1 MNENIPPLREYLIQ
15 ARSTGRLD
23 DNLFAV
29 DLTKVQ
35 KLSYDEA
42 REFFDRTELVESLK
56 EMAKLILARVSG
68 KESYPAYLL
77 DTRMGG
83 GKSHAMAYI
92 YLLLKYKGLSVRDE
106 VKDILAQAEVK
117 MVPEVELCVL
127 DGLNMDSSLS
137 FIDQPQVKSFFNKG
151 DSKEKV
157 KESLDSIGKPVV
169 IFIDEILQY
178 LSRRAD
184 RAGTDMA
191 HIRTLLEA
199 IVDSQNSVIVISVP
213 EDDPNKAGYREI
225 SDFFKP
231 LARKAKII
239 YPQGEADFVRI
250 AKKQLFQ
257 SIDIKKAKEATNY
270 VRDCFQK
277 YGLTFNQD
285 DENLY
290 NNSYPFH
297 PMLIDL
303 VSKRLL
309 EFPNFQRTR
318 DALKILAG
326 IVTDLED
333 MPTPFITLGEVKLNG
348 LVKERLTSYS
358 IYNIKNME
366 QILEEITSEKL
377 SREDKRLATAVF
389 LYSLHPKPEARG
401 LTKTELSRAL
411 LTLPPDDFSKLADN
425 YIHGKSYYMDFN
437 YENQKYYFRETLSV
451 IALIKNRAKDV
462 NDIEKE
468 LRSLIMN
475 ISKEFENKYNGKC
488 NVIFDVK
495 SEKDLVEGKL
505 NIIFVPLR
513 YEPDMDKWARNYA
526 QEKHLFNIDSEF
538 RNSVILIYPRK
549 DEPIANLEELA
560 KQSIAA
566 EELMKSTNDNSL
578 RKSISVEKKKIENE
592 LISAFLRTY
601 SSMLYQQRG
610 NMKND
615 VVSPREMTN
624 EAFVDSLIDRL
635 TQVSKAFLDP
645 ELVNVDSFFEA
656 LMGRNPMASLK
667 ECYNNILRSDAI
679 PFLPKSVF
687 EEVVKDGVKNGII
700 GITDNENKLVDSI
713 PSLSNNYYIIRG
725 EMLEELKKKN
735 EQKEPKSQAQIQGSQ
750 SPVLSPTLTPNG
762 VIHTTIPSVQPVL
775 KTIYVNGSKT
785 DLEILKNFLTQV
797 ELTYSLN
804 NLIKENSLS
813 LTLEADGKIVL
824 RTTIAKASQLK
835 IALENLAKTFDD
847 WKAEIS
853 VKINQQDLSSLE
865 DRLTKA
871 GIKWNEK

>member
-1 MNENIPPLREYLIQ
+1 M
-15 ARSTGRLD
+15 
-23 DNLFAV
+23 
-29 DLTKVQ
+29 
-35 KLSYDEA
+35 
-42 REFFDRTELVESLK
+42 
-56 EMAKLILARVSG
+56 
-68 KESYPAYLL
+68 
-77 DTRMGG
+77 
-83 GKSHAMAYI
+83 
-92 YLLLKYKGLSVRDE
+92 
-106 VKDILAQAEVK
+106 
-117 MVPEVELCVL
+117 
-127 DGLNMDSSLS
+127 
-137 FIDQPQVKSFFNKG
+137 
-151 DSKEKV
+151 
-157 KESLDSIGKPVV
+157 
-169 IFIDEILQY
+169 
-178 LSRRAD
+178 
-184 RAGTDMA
+184 
-191 HIRTLLEA
+191 
-199 IVDSQNSVIVISVP
+199 
-213 EDDPNKAGYREI
+213 
-225 SDFFKP
+225 
-231 LARKAKII
+231 
-239 YPQGEADFVRI
+239 
-250 AKKQLFQ
+250 
-257 SIDIKKAKEATNY
+257 
-270 VRDCFQK
+270 
-277 YGLTFNQD
+277 
-285 DENLY
+285 
-290 NNSYPFH
+290 
-297 PMLIDL
+297 
-303 VSKRLL
+303 
-309 EFPNFQRTR
+309 
-318 DALKILAG
+318 
-326 IVTDLED
+326 
-333 MPTPFITLGEVKLNG
+333 
-348 LVKERLTSYS
+348 
-358 IYNIKNME
+358 
-366 QILEEITSEKL
+366 
-377 SREDKRLATAVF
+377 
-389 LYSLHPKPEARG
+389 
-401 LTKTELSRAL
+401 
-411 LTLPPDDFSKLADN
+411 
-425 YIHGKSYYMDFN
+425 
-437 YENQKYYFRETLSV
+437 
-451 IALIKNRAKDV
+451 
-462 NDIEKE
+462 
-468 LRSLIMN
+468 
-475 ISKEFENKYNGKC
+475 
-488 NVIFDVK
+488 
-495 SEKDLVEGKL
+495 
-505 NIIFVPLR
+505 
-513 YEPDMDKWARNYA
+513 
-526 QEKHLFNIDSEF
+526 
-538 RNSVILIYPRK
+538 ILIYPRK